1 MHILDTALYKSPKVL
16 MRRICLPVKSFFGW
30 WVGDHFLYS
39 YDLNIR
45 FRYDIVGRSLML
57 VALRVFKFSLVG
69 GLVIISF
76 ILMTLT

>member
-30 WVGDHFLYS
+30 GVGDHFLYS

>member
-16 MRRICLPVKSFFGW
+16 MRRICLPVNSFFDW

-57 VALRVFKFSLVG
+57 VARRVFKG
-69 GLVIISF
+69 
-76 ILMTLT
+76 